1 MPEEITTTPTPSDPA
16 TSALVH
22 DIFTSTEQIVQ
33 SQMPEPSKVPQGVIP
48 ENQNYVPT
56 DTTPSPTPVENEES
70 EPEPENQNPDPDGE
84 RKNTE
89 ETEGDVEKGKEKKEN
104 GENGDSGQK
113 QTPAMAKKFAQMRKD
128 LSSYKTTVKE
138 LQDKIA
144 KLEADG
150 AGAEGL
156 DELKAQNEKLS
167 AVVNSF
173 AFTQTEEYQKEVSN
187 PYNKAQDKLMKLAEA
202 NGMELTYD
210 ALNQIA
216 TNPDFD
222 EMDRQEAYEDLAR
235 DAGMGDLDVS
245 RFSNYAMLRDR
256 AVQKHLS
263 MSAKAEEYKKEFL
276 EKLGEGKAKPYEVNL
291 DNYTQKYIQDRAK
304 ELGLSGEVTEETV
317 KAARHLAH
325 KIDNNAFMDAVLLSK
340 ALEEMAELKEQN
352 KSLNAKITK
361 LRGANPSPGAGN
373 PKGAPPPPSKP
384 KLEETLKTAGDVVD
398 AFLSGQI

>member
-1 MPEEITTTPTPSDPA
+1 MPDNIALTPTPSDPA
-16 TSALVH
+16 LSSLVQ
-22 DIFTSTEQIVQ
+22 DIFTSTEQTVQ
-33 SQMPEPSKVPQGVIP
+33 SQMPQPSDVPQGVIP
-48 ENQNYVPT
+48 ENQSYVPNESI
-56 DTTPSPTPVENEES
+56 PSPTPVEDEDP
-70 EPEPENQNPDPDGE
+70 EPESENQNPDEDE
-84 RKNTE
+84 KKDDDE
-89 ETEGDVEKGKEKKEN
+89 ETKEDVEKEKEKEK
-104 GENGDSGQK
+104 GDPEQK

-138 LQDKIA
+138 LQEKIA
-144 KLEADG
+144 KLESDG

-210 ALNQIA
+210 SLNQIA

-256 AVQKHLS
+256 AVQKHLT
-263 MSAKAEEYKKEFL
+263 MSTKAEEYKKEFL
-276 EKLGEGKAKPYEVNL
+276 EKLGDGKVKPYEVSL
-291 DNYTQKYIQDRAK
+291 DNYTQKHIQERAK

-325 KIDNNAFMDAVLLSK
+325 KIDNSAFMDAVLLSK

-352 KSLNAKITK
+352 KNLHAKITK
-361 LRGANPSPGAGN
+361 LRGANPSPATGN
-373 PKGAPPPPSKP
+373 PKGSPPPSEP
-384 KLEETLKTAGDVVD
+384 KLEETLKTTGDVVN
-398 AFLSGQI
+398 AFLSGKI

>member
-1 MPEEITTTPTPSDPA
+1 MPDNIAPTPTPSDPA
-16 TSALVH
+16 TSSLVQ

-33 SQMPEPSKVPQGVIP
+33 SQMPQPSEIPQGVIP
-48 ENQNYVPT
+48 ENPSYVPN
-56 DTTPSPTPVENEES
+56 DPTPSPTPVEDEEP
-70 EPEPENQNPDPDGE
+70 EPEPENQNPDENEKKDDD
-84 RKNTE
+84 E
-89 ETEGDVEKGKEKKEN
+89 ETKGDVEKEKEKEK
-104 GENGDSGQK
+104 GDPEQK

-138 LQDKIA
+138 LQEKIA
-144 KLEADG
+144 KLESDG

-210 ALNQIA
+210 SLNQIA

-235 DAGMGDLDVS
+235 DAGMGDLEVS

-256 AVQKHLS
+256 AVQKHLT

-276 EKLGEGKAKPYEVNL
+276 EKLGDGKVKPYEVNL
-291 DNYTQKYIQDRAK
+291 DNYTQKHIQERAK

-325 KIDNNAFMDAVLLSK
+325 KIDNSAFMDAVLLSK
-340 ALEEMAELKEQN
+340 ALEEMTELKEQN
-352 KSLNAKITK
+352 KNLHAKITK
-361 LRGANPSPGAGN
+361 LRGANPSPVTGN
-373 PKGAPPPPSKP
+373 PKVAPSPSKP

>member
-1 MPEEITTTPTPSDPA
+1 MPDNPTIAPVPSDPA
-16 TSALVH
+16 TSNLVNE
-22 DIFTSTEQIVQ
+22 IFTSTEQIVQ
-33 SQMPEPSKVPQGVIP
+33 DQMPQPSEVPQGVIP

-56 DTTPSPTPVENEES
+56 DSTTSPTPVEEEN
-70 EPEPENQNPDPDGE
+70 PEPENENPEPENENPNPDDDGK
-84 RKNTE
+84 KN
-89 ETEGDVEKGKEKKEN
+89 
-104 GENGDSGQK
+104 DSEQK

-144 KLEADG
+144 KLEAGG
-150 AGAEGL
+150 AGAEGV

-173 AFTQTEEYQKEVSN
+173 AFTQTEEYQKEVTN

-202 NGMELTYD
+202 NGMELTYE

-216 TNPDFD
+216 TNSELD

-235 DAGMGDLDVS
+235 DAGMPDLDVS

-256 AVQKHLS
+256 AVQKHLA
-263 MSAKAEEYKKEFL
+263 MSAKAEEYKKDFL
-276 EKLGEGKAKPYEVNL
+276 TKLGDGKAKPYEVNL
-291 DNYTQKYIQDRAK
+291 DNYTQKHIQERAK

-325 KIDNNAFMDAVLLSK
+325 KIDNSAFMDAVLLTK
-340 ALEEMAELKEQN
+340 ALEEMSELKEKN

-361 LRGANPSPGAGN
+361 LRGANPSPEKGD
-373 PKGAPPPPSKP
+373 PKGAPPPSKP
-384 KLEETLKTAGDVVD
+384 KLEDELTTAGDVVD
-398 AFLSGQI
+398 AFLNGKI

>member
-1 MPEEITTTPTPSDPA
+1 MPDNIALTPTPSDPA
-16 TSALVH
+16 TSSLVQ

-33 SQMPEPSKVPQGVIP
+33 SQMPQPSEVPQGVIP
-48 ENQNYVPT
+48 ENQSYVPN
-56 DTTPSPTPVENEES
+56 DSTPSPTPVEDE
-70 EPEPENQNPDPDGE
+70 EPEPESENQNPDEDE
-84 RKNTE
+84 KKDDDE
-89 ETEGDVEKGKEKKEN
+89 ETKEDVEKEKEKKE
-104 GENGDSGQK
+104 GDPEQK

-138 LQDKIA
+138 LQEKIA
-144 KLEADG
+144 KLESDG

-210 ALNQIA
+210 SLNQIA

-256 AVQKHLS
+256 AVQKHLT

-276 EKLGEGKAKPYEVNL
+276 EKLGDGKVKPYEVNL
-291 DNYTQKYIQDRAK
+291 DNYTQKHIQERAK

-325 KIDNNAFMDAVLLSK
+325 KIDNSAFMDAVLLSK
-340 ALEEMAELKEQN
+340 ALEEMTELKEQN
-352 KSLNAKITK
+352 KNLHAKITK
-361 LRGANPSPGAGN
+361 LRGVNPSPVTGN
-373 PKGAPPPPSKP
+373 PKGSPPPSEP
-384 KLEETLKTAGDVVD
+384 KLEETLKTTGDVVN
-398 AFLSGQI
+398 AFLSGKI

>member
-1 MPEEITTTPTPSDPA
+1 MPDAIALTPTPSDPA
-16 TSALVH
+16 TSNLVQ

-33 SQMPEPSKVPQGVIP
+33 NQMPQSSEVPQGVIP
-48 ENQNYVPT
+48 ENQNYVPN
-56 DTTPSPTPVENEES
+56 DPTPSPTPVEDENS
-70 EPEPENQNPDPDGE
+70 EPENENPNPDEDGKKDDE
-84 RKNTE
+84 E
-89 ETEGDVEKGKEKKEN
+89 ETKGDVEKEKEKEKKD
-104 GENGDSGQK
+104 DSEQK

-138 LQDKIA
+138 LQEKIA
-144 KLEADG
+144 QLEANG

-173 AFTQTEEYQKEVSN
+173 AFTQTEEYQKEVTN

-210 ALNQIA
+210 SLNQIA

-256 AVQKHLS
+256 AVQKHLA
-263 MSAKAEEYKKEFL
+263 MSVKAEEYKKEFL
-276 EKLGEGKAKPYEVNL
+276 EKLGDGKVKPYEVNL
-291 DNYTQKYIQDRAK
+291 DNYTQKHIQERAK

-352 KSLNAKITK
+352 KSLHAKITK
-361 LRGANPSPGAGN
+361 LRGANPSPGTGN
-373 PKGAPPPPSKP
+373 PKGAPPPSKP